1 MEIPWEEVIACVIP
15 LGLFAIVFGFVA
27 FTRWLK
33 YKETLALAEK
43 GLVASDVMR
52 RDEKRTLRWGI
63 ITTALGLAFLIGLFS
78 LGFGMVDVTFPPYFG
93 PWLLPGLLVLFLGI
107 GLIIVYYAT
116 KEEVKEEKEEREC

>member
-1 MEIPWEEVIACVIP
+1 MEGFWAMGILALI
-15 LGLFAIVFGFVA
+15 FGFGA
-27 FTRWLK
+27 FERWLK

-43 GLVASDVMR
+43 GLTPSDVVR

-63 ITTALGLAFLIGLFS
+63 ITTALGLALLIGLFS
-78 LGFGMVDVTFPPYFG
+78 FGFGITNADFPFLPYFG

>member
-1 MEIPWEEVIACVIP
+1 MIMQNFWMVVIV
-15 LGLFAIVFGFVA
+15 AIFFGFVA
-27 FTRWLK
+27 FDRWIK

-63 ITTALGLAFLIGLFS
+63 ITTALGLALLIGLFS
-78 LGFGMVDVTFPPYFG
+78 VGFGLTNADFPFPPYFG

-107 GLIIVYYAT
+107 ALIIIYYAT
-116 KEEVKEEKEEREC
+116 KEEVEEEKAEREC